1 MFDPSSYAHPALF
14 WLLAAV
20 SALVL
25 VAIGLWAVGL
35 VTIGEDQVGVV
46 TKSFAFKNLSSGRI
60 VATDGE
66 AGIQVDTLPPGWHF
80 FLWPW
85 QYSVEKAPMIHV
97 VEGEIALV
105 IANDGSP
112 MDDGRTLGDRIDCDN
127 YQNGRAFLAGG
138 GRKGR
143 QLAKLQ
149 AGYYRIN
156 TKLFTVIDSRNGDKH
171 GVNPSTLRVLRIPA
185 NRIGIVTTHD
195 GHAIQN
201 AEIAAP
207 PVSSQNSFQDE
218 QAFIRA
224 GGFRGLQQEV
234 ILPGTWNINPWFA
247 SVEVVD
253 MTEIPVA
260 HVGVVVSYVGNISPD
275 LSGEHFKY
283 GDIVANGSRG
293 VWAKPLNPGMYPINL
308 RTTKVELVPTSNFV
322 LNWAH
327 KTEAHGL
334 DRELSS
340 ITMRSRDGFSFTM
353 DVQQIIH
360 VPYDVAPKLIA
371 RFGNMVNLVQNVL
384 EPLIGNYFRNAGQS
398 HDMLEFIST
407 RTDRQSTARKYVTEA
422 LRQYD
427 VEGVDTLIGDI
438 NPPESL
444 MKTLQ
449 DRKIAEESRQ
459 TITMQMEMEK
469 KRQEKE
475 RETAIA
481 DSQRLVVESEQ
492 QVRIAERNAE
502 AARKKAEGEA
512 HVAREKAHGEADAL
526 KTRTE
531 AEANAR
537 TISAQGEA
545 TALRTRADA
554 EANARKVTAN
564 AEGEALR
571 LRSEN
576 EAQSVKTMAE
586 ANSDRIQREGA
597 AQAAVLL
604 QQAQALGTTNYA
616 AIEVA
621 KALASSKL
629 KLVPDIQLSGAGGGS
644 AADALLAY
652 LALGKGQPEVVPATA
667 SAPVLQEPTSV
678 H

>member
-1 MFDPSSYAHPALF
+1 VFDPSSYSNPAVF
-14 WLLAAV
+14 WLLM
-20 SALVL
+20 
-25 VAIGLWAVGL
+25 AIGSVVSLALLAWGIGL
-35 VTIGEDQVGVV
+35 VTIGEDQVGIV
-46 TKSFAFKNLSSGRI
+46 TKGFSFKSLPSGRI
-60 VATDGE
+60 VALEGE
-66 AGIQVDTLPPGWHF
+66 AGIQVDTLAPGWHF

-85 QYSVEKAPMIHV
+85 QYSVEKVPMLHV
-97 VEGEIALV
+97 PEGEIALV
-105 IANDGSP
+105 IANDGDA
-112 MDDGRTLGDRIDCDN
+112 MEHGRTLCDPVACDN
-127 YQNGRAFLAGG
+127 YQNGRAFLKGG

-156 TKLFTVIDSRNGDKH
+156 TKLFTIVDSRNGDKH
-171 GVNPSTLRVLRIPA
+171 GVNGAALRVLRIGA
-185 NRIGIVTTHD
+185 NKIGIVTTHD
-195 GHAIQN
+195 GRALN
-201 AEIAAP
+201 SGEIAAT
-207 PVSSQNSFQDE
+207 PVTGHGSFQDE
-218 QAFIRA
+218 QAYIKA
-224 GGFRGLQQEV
+224 GGYRGLQQEV

-260 HVGVVVSYVGNISPD
+260 HVGVVVSYVGVVTAD
-275 LSGEHFKY
+275 VSGEHFKY
-283 GDIVANGSRG
+283 GDIVVNGSRG

-407 RTDRQSTARKYVTEA
+407 RTDRQGTARKYVTEA

-481 DSQRLVVESEQ
+481 DSQRSVVESEQ

-502 AARKKAEGEA
+502 AAKKRAEGEA
-512 HVAREKAHGEADAL
+512 NVAREKAMGEADAL
-526 KTRTE
+526 KTRTV
-531 AEANAR
+531 AEANAK
-537 TISAQGEA
+537 TVSAQGEA
-545 TALRTRADA
+545 TALKTRAEA
-554 EANARKVTAN
+554 EANARTVTAK
-564 AEGEALR
+564 AEGEALK
-571 LRSEN
+571 LKADN
-576 EAQSVKTMAE
+576 EATSIKMMAE
-586 ANSDRIQREGA
+586 ANSERIQREGA

-604 QQAQALGTTNYA
+604 QKAQAIGTTNYA

-621 KALASSKL
+621 KALATSDL
-629 KLVPDIQLSGAGGGS
+629 KLVPDIQLAGAGGGS

-652 LALGKGQPEVVPATA
+652 LALGRDPQKPATA
-667 SAPVLQEPTSV
+667 PLAVPPPSQI
-678 H
+678 